1 MFSQQ
6 GVTSSGSATNEYQN
20 FNPEQPTGGQFT
32 PNILL
37 DFSNGSG
44 HLGQGSISW
53 DSDGNLKTESI
64 QIGSSAYFKYEKNT
78 NEGTHITVSTLQA
91 KIKDLDTDR
100 YVFLQPDSKKGN

>member
-20 FNPEQPTGGQFT
+20 FNLEQPTGGQFT

-44 HLGQGSISW
+44 HLGQGSIS
-53 DSDGNLKTESI
+53 
-64 QIGSSAYFKYEKNT
+64 
-78 NEGTHITVSTLQA
+78 
-91 KIKDLDTDR
+91 
-100 YVFLQPDSKKGN
+100 